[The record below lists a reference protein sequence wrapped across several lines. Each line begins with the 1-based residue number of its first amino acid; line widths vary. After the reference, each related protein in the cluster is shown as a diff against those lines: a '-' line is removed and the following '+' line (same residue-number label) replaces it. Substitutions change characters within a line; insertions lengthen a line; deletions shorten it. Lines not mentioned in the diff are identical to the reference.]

1 MQICVTGGSSGI
13 GAAVSEAFAES
24 GGRVFINYHS
34 DDAAAEKTKALV
46 EAKGAIAHLV
56 KASVGTPQ
64 GVRELFETVSTHT
77 DRLDRLVLCAARP
90 TPGPVLEIE
99 PEAWIESA
107 AVNALSIVWAVREA
121 LPLLKPGASVVYITS
136 RGGRTVIPGYG
147 GLGSA
152 KAFAES
158 LVRHLAY
165 ELAPHGVRMNAISP
179 GALDTPAF
187 RKMYPDTW
195 QQRLEALIKASPA
208 GRAMTFADVVAAIDA
223 VSRSDLGML
232 QGQIIQVDG
241 GTFLA
246 H

>member
-1 MQICVTGGSSGI
+1 M
-13 GAAVSEAFAES
+13 
-24 GGRVFINYHS
+24 
-34 DDAAAEKTKALV
+34 
-46 EAKGAIAHLV
+46 
-56 KASVGTPQ
+56 
-64 GVRELFETVSTHT
+64 
-77 DRLDRLVLCAARP
+77 
-90 TPGPVLEIE
+90 
-99 PEAWIESA
+99 
-107 AVNALSIVWAVREA
+107 
-121 LPLLKPGASVVYITS
+121 
-136 RGGRTVIPGYG
+136 
-147 GLGSA
+147 
-152 KAFAES
+152 
-158 LVRHLAY
+158 RHLAY
-165 ELAPHGVRMNAISP
+165 ELAPRGVRMNAISP